1 MKSIVSLFGGWPIGK
16 NDHGDKL
23 QSLDWMKIFIYM
35 EKNWKVPT
43 ILDTGISIN
52 YMNTSQ
58 YVLMVSADVT
68 VSKRVVPFTGN
79 DIITRAIGYVST
91 DPHFRL

>member
-1 MKSIVSLFGGWPIGK
+1 MNIEYIKSIISLFGGWPIGK
-16 NDHGDKL
+16 NDHSDKL
-23 QSLDWMKIFIYM
+23 KSLDWMKIYIYI

-58 YVLMVSADVT
+58 YILMVSWNCIYT
-68 VSKRVVPFTGN
+68 YSET
-79 DIITRAIGYVST
+79 IQC
-91 DPHFRL
+91 

>member
-1 MKSIVSLFGGWPIGK
+1 MNTEYLKSVMSMFGGWPIGK
-16 NDHGDKL
+16 YDHSDKL
-23 QSLDWMKIFIYM
+23 QSLDWIKMYIYM

-58 YVLMVSADVT
+58 YILMVSVRT
-68 VSKRVVPFTGN
+68 RV
-79 DIITRAIGYVST
+79 DIASCY
-91 DPHFRL
+91 